1 MHWMQKENKMG
12 LKGKIDKLSRWGKI
26 WLAQFSAGK
35 MPSVRCPAGNNKVLV
50 IKLDAIGDF
59 IIWLDSAKE
68 LRGIYP
74 DKKLVLMCSSPC
86 VDIAKA
92 TGYFDEIFT
101 LNIRKFESS
110 RRYQKEMK
118 EQFGSFS
125 FDVLIQTAFSR
136 TIHMDMLAAVIPAA
150 EKIGL
155 VSDESRTNLSRYIA
169 MKSNKKKLD
178 SIYDRLIPVTD
189 GLLMEVK
196 RNGELIRGLGNK
208 EFLTGM
214 PVLKPYAVKAGV
226 IPPKDYFV
234 IFPGASTPKKMWNIR
249 NFAEIADYI
258 CKKTGWSAYA
268 CGSKDEQYLYERLCE
283 KKQADTVIA
292 DYFGKTSLME
302 LAEVIRHAKL
312 VVSNDT
318 SGIHFA
324 AAVNTPSVCIL
335 GEYNYGRFLPYDY
348 DRKYGDELKPMIVCS
363 AGMPC
368 RRCAVGKMT
377 SECNACMASTGRYL
391 CVDKIT
397 VSQVKEAVDR
407 IINTYEV

>member
-1 MHWMQKENKMG
+1 MG
-12 LKGKIDKLSRWGKI
+12 LKGKFDKLSRWGKI
-26 WLAQFSAGK
+26 WFAQFAAGK
-35 MPSVRCPAGNNKVLV
+35 MPNARCETGNNKVLV

-68 LRGIYP
+68 LRGLYP
-74 DKKLVLMCSSPC
+74 DKELVLMCSSPC
-86 VDIAKA
+86 VDIARA
-92 TGYFDEIFT
+92 SGYFDEILT
-101 LNIRKFESS
+101 LNIRKFEGDTT
-110 RRYQKEMK
+110 YQKEMK
-118 EQFGSFS
+118 EQFGRLS

-136 TIHMDMLAAVIPAA
+136 TVHMDMLAAVIPAA

-169 MKSNKKKLD
+169 TKSNKKKLD
-178 SIYDRLIPVTD
+178 AIYDKLLPVT
-189 GLLMEVK
+189 GGWLMEVK
-196 RNGELIRGLGNK
+196 RNGELIRGLGK
-208 EFLTGM
+208 KDFRTGM
-214 PVLKPYAVKAGV
+214 PVLKPYAVKEGI
-226 IPPKDYFV
+226 IPKEDYFV
-234 IFPGASTPKKMWNIR
+234 IFPGASTPKKMWNIK
-249 NFAEIADYI
+249 NFAEIAEYVSSR
-258 CKKTGWSAYA
+258 TGWSAYA
-268 CGSKDEQYLYERLCE
+268 CGSQDEQYLYEHLCE
-283 KKQADTVIA
+283 KKKADTVII

-312 VVSNDT
+312 VISNDT

-348 DRKYGDELKPMIVCS
+348 DREYGDELKPMIVCS
-363 AGMPC
+363 ADMPC
-368 RRCAVGKMT
+368 KRCAAGRMT

-407 IINTYEV
+407 IINTYEVSI